1 MYSRKE
7 HAERIVTTFGFDC
20 VSCRTAILRDT
31 NAPDIGAV
39 YVGQRDNGLYKIGAT
54 TSSPILH
61 LRELSQATR
70 REHTLVHT
78 IAVLD
83 SRALESHLHRRLDAF
98 LDDRRQWYAL
108 SPAVLEAICA
118 EKHFCDVPPSYLMAP
133 STNSALYKY
142 LRGIENAIGAGVS

>member
-7 HAERIVTTFGFDC
+7 HAERLVSTFGFDC
-20 VSCRTAILRDT
+20 AACRAAILRET
-31 NAPDIGAV
+31 NAPDIGVV
-39 YVGQRDNGLYKIGAT
+39 YVGQRDHGLYKIGAT
-54 TSSPILH
+54 TSSPIAH

-83 SRALESHLHRRLDAF
+83 SRALENHLHRRLDAF

-108 SPAVLEAICA
+108 SPAVLDAVCA
-118 EKHFCDVPPSYLMAP
+118 ENHFCDVPPSYLLGP
-133 STNSALYKY
+133 TTNSAFYRY
-142 LRGIENAIGAGVS
+142 LSGIDSAIGAGAS